1 MVWKPRGRGAPSSLM
16 NRLFALSFGIAS
28 AGGGGAAWTR
38 AEEWRSIAAAEA
50 EAPQANK
57 FACLPF
63 THASATPRPDTSKR
77 GVKKKIVGA
86 GVAVVWFKVQ
96 SASTSSAPTGC
107 PSNNSLDAHPHS
119 PILCLCL
126 KGSLALAVAC
136 VGDSLSNLSG
146 AEDFGSRPWI
156 LKPPAYIYPLGPS

>member
-77 GVKKKIVGA
+77 GVKKKCVGA

-96 SASTSSAPTGC
+96 SASTSSAPALST
-107 PSNNSLDAHPHS
+107 PISQPHS
-119 PILCLCL
+119 LLVLEGFP
-126 KGSLALAVAC
+126 GTR
-136 VGDSLSNLSG
+136 
-146 AEDFGSRPWI
+146 SRLRGKLLVEP
-156 LKPPAYIYPLGPS
+156 